1 MLIKRKEFLQIG
13 SLATASFMVP
23 KFLKAFERVDRVP
36 PGNKVMVILQLS
48 GGNDGLNTVIPI
60 RNDIY
65 YRERPR
71 LGIEKTKA
79 LSLTDE
85 VGLHPALIGLKEL
98 YDDGSLGILN
108 NVGYP
113 NPDRSHFRSMDIWQ
127 TGSRSDEYI
136 TTGWVGR
143 YLDAQCHGC
152 DKPTYALEI
161 DDILSLALKGENAKA
176 IAMKDPKRL
185 FGTSNEKFFKDV
197 LKDHKPARLSQSGG
211 DSGEETV
218 DYLYKTMSETLSSA
232 NYIFQQSKLHPSSA
246 EYPKTELGNGLKTI
260 ASLIFSDINTK
271 VYYISLGSFDTH
283 VNQENQQQRL
293 FTELSDAVK
302 AFSKDLKGNNR
313 FNDVLMFTFS
323 EFGRR
328 VSQNASGGT
337 DHGTANNMFI
347 IGGSLKQ
354 KGIINAMPDL
364 NDLTEGD
371 LKYKIDFKTVY
382 ATVLKNWLDADDTA
396 ILGKK
401 YDHLSFC

>member
-1 MLIKRKEFLQIG
+1 MVIIKRREFIQLG

-60 RNDIY
+60 RDDIY

-127 TGSRSDEYI
+127 TGSGSDQYI

-161 DDILSLALKGENAKA
+161 DDVLSLALKGENAKA
-176 IAMKDPKRL
+176 IAMKDPQRL

-197 LKDHKPARLSQSGG
+197 LKDHAN
-211 DSGEETV
+211 SGEETV

-232 NYIFQQSKLHPSSA
+232 NYIFQQSRAHPSTT

-302 AFSKDLKGNNR
+302 AFSKDLKVNNR

-337 DHGTANNMFI
+337 DHGTANNMFL
-347 IGGSLKQ
+347 IGGALKQ

-364 NDLTEGD
+364 NDLSEGD
-371 LKYKIDFKTVY
+371 LKYNIDFKTVY

-401 YDHLSFC
+401 YDHLGFC

>member
-1 MLIKRKEFLQIG
+1 MLIKRKEFIQVG
-13 SLATASFMVP
+13 SLATASLMLP
-23 KFLKAFERVDRVP
+23 KFLKAFEGRPMVP
-36 PGNKVMVILQLS
+36 AGNKVVVIVQLS
-48 GGNDGLNTVIPI
+48 GGNDGLNTIIPV
-60 RNDIY
+60 RNDLY
-65 YRERPR
+65 YKARPR
-71 LGIEKTKA
+71 LGIESTKA
-79 LSLTDE
+79 LSITDE
-85 VGLHPALIGLKEL
+85 AGLHPSLTGFKEL

-108 NVGYP
+108 SVGYP

-127 TGSRSDEYI
+127 TASSSKEYI
-136 TTGWVGR
+136 TTGWIGR

-161 DDILSLALKGENAKA
+161 DDVLSLALKGENSKA

-185 FGTSNEKFFKDV
+185 FGTSNEKFFRDV
-197 LKDHKPARLSQSGG
+197 LKDHKNG
-211 DSGEETV
+211 GEETV

-232 NYIFQQSKLHPSSA
+232 NYIFQESKLHPSSA
-246 EYPKTELGNGLKTI
+246 EYPRTELGNGLKTI

-283 VNQENQQQRL
+283 VNQQAQQQRL

-302 AFSKDLKGNNR
+302 AFTADLKKNNR

-337 DHGTANNMFI
+337 DHGTANNMFL

-354 KGIINAMPDL
+354 KGIINSMPDL
-364 NDLTEGD
+364 NDLDEGD
-371 LKYKIDFKTVY
+371 LKYNIDFKTVY
-382 ATVLKNWLDADDTA
+382 ATVLKNWLEVDDTA
-396 ILGKK
+396 ILGKQ
-401 YDHLSFC
+401 YDHLRFC